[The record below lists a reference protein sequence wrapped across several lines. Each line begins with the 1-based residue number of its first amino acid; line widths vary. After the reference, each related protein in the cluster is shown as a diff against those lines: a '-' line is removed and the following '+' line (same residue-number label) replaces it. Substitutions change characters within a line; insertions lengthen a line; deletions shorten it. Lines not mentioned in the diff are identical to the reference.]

1 MSDSHAATAESG
13 WGAIVEFIRDY
24 GALIGIICV
33 FLIIGGLQ
41 PNFLNPANI
50 ANVLRQG
57 TILVII
63 ALGLTVV
70 LNMRGV
76 DLSVAQIADVS
87 AVAAAALL
95 LHGAPVWMAFV
106 LPVILGV
113 VIGGINALLA
123 AYLGV
128 PAIIATLGMMFV
140 VRSGELIYT
149 NGSQPQILFTLPRS
163 VTGAFFFLGRGT
175 VMGVPL
181 LILLAIAVFGLVFM
195 LSVLTPFGRQ
205 AKAVGA
211 NVRAAYLAGI
221 DIRSVFALGFVVSG
235 FCAGV
240 AGVAMAARTGIAM
253 PGGAAPY
260 LLEAFAAAYLGTL
273 VSRTGSMTIVGA
285 LVGALFVAFL
295 SNGLTMLGFAAP
307 ARYAFNGGFI
317 LFAMAVGAL
326 RRVR

>member
-1 MSDSHAATAESG
+1 MSDAHAATSTTG
-13 WGAIVEFIRDY
+13 WSPIGFIRDY
-24 GALIGIICV
+24 GALIGIGCV
-33 FLIIGGLQ
+33 FLIIGAVQ

-76 DLSVAQIADVS
+76 DLSVAQTADVS

-106 LPVILGV
+106 LPVLLGGF
-113 VIGGINALLA
+113 IGGINALLS

-149 NGSQPQILFTLPRS
+149 NGSQPQILFTLPHT
-163 VTGAFFFLGRGT
+163 VTDAFFFLGRG
-175 VMGVPL
+175 VVLGVPT
-181 LILLAIAVFGLVFM
+181 LILLTGGLRHR
-195 LSVLTPFGRQ
+195 LC
-205 AKAVGA
+205 AVGA
-211 NVRAAYLAGI
+211 DAVRAPRQGGRRQCPRCLSRRHQHPPRLRA
-221 DIRSVFALGFVVSG
+221 GFVVSG

-260 LLEAFAAAYLGTL
+260 LLEPSPPPTSARW
-273 VSRTGSMTIVGA
+273 SR
-285 LVGALFVAFL
+285 
-295 SNGLTMLGFAAP
+295 AP
-307 ARYAFNGGFI
+307 AR
-317 LFAMAVGAL
+317 
-326 RRVR
+326 